1 MRGQGRQR
9 RVCPSGSIVR
19 RVVSAL
25 AGTGVVLVIAAQA
38 TCGDGATGTP
48 PEPNRAPQPTG
59 AIASLEVAF
68 GASAT
73 VSVAGHFRDPDG
85 DPLTFAAASSDPGIA
100 AAAVTGSA
108 VTARAVSRGTAI
120 FTVTATDPGG
130 LSARQTFE
138 VSVPNRGPEAVGVIE
153 DRRLEVGDS
162 VTIGVAAHFSDPEGD
177 PLALAAAS
185 SDPEVAQ
192 AAARSDS
199 VLIVAAAKGEAT
211 VTVTAR
217 DPGGETAEQSFDVT
231 VPNRGPIVADTI
243 PADSLLLGDTLEV
256 RLTSHFAD
264 PDGDSL
270 SFAAE
275 SSEPAV
281 ATARLSGSTLVVVP
295 MAPGRTTVTVTAS
308 DPDGL
313 SAAQSFDVSA
323 AHPNR
328 APVAEGEIPDRTIYV
343 GSVDSVDVSS
353 YFSDPDGDSLDYTA
367 ETSRRIRVTV
377 AAHGS
382 IIALSAESVGSSTV
396 TVTASDPDGLAAT
409 QRFRA
414 VVEPVPAPDLVV
426 DTPTVDRDS
435 VQVGGEFTVTAVV
448 RNQGNAEAQSL
459 NTLRL
464 YESFDSRITSN
475 DPQVAADSVI
485 PLGAGQATEVSVRVE
500 GPSFAGTRFYG
511 VCVDSPPNET
521 NTRNNCSA
529 GVPVVFWQPN
539 RAPLPRDSIRAPTLE
554 PGDTFRT
561 SLGRFF
567 IDPDRDPLRYAA
579 ESSDASIATTS
590 ISGNLLTVEA
600 KAPGVATIT
609 VTARDVTTRRPGS
622 FTATQRFEVS
632 VRLRPRPDLVVDL
645 AQDSFSIGPQH
656 SFFVNAVVRN
666 EGTRDVPSGT
676 TVRFFLSS
684 DTTIGT
690 ADTEVGS
697 VTLGALP
704 ESGRETT
711 SVSLTS
717 PAAVGIHYYG
727 ACVEAVDEETRTDN
741 NCSGALAVLV
751 DEEKPPNR
759 APRVERTFRDL
770 TDTIPGRRYRAYLG
784 EVFSDPDDDPLAIT
798 AESSD
803 EAVVRTE
810 VVGDSIYLY
819 TIDFG
824 SATITVTATD
834 PAGLSASTSFL
845 VTISP
850 SAPPSTGFSMLF
862 FAQTTMPEA
871 QRAPIRAAVRAWEA
885 ILAETDL
892 PDVDLGV
899 GFDCAGIGL
908 PDGTIVDDHLFIA
921 VAANIDGPGGTL
933 ALAGFCAQRS
943 GGGFPIVSRAI
954 FDAVD
959 IDRLISLG
967 SLGDVAFHEIAHG
980 LGFIGGR
987 LSALGLLNTDPE
999 PHFTGSGA
1007 RTAFDAAG
1015 GTSYTG
1021 AKVPLSSPDLSHWHE
1036 DVFDVEIM
1044 TPQLEAGVPQ
1054 PVSAI
1059 TLAAMADMGYVVNL
1073 GFANAYRLPTPR
1085 PPLADRE
1092 RPRHVLDLSGDV
1104 DQGPVT
1110 ILGADGRVLDIIP
1123 APRGYVPPAGPYPEI
1138 TLDLRSP
1145 GTVRRPPVSRSLLDP
1160 AGATSDSARTPAPP
1174 QVTWIRDPYP
1184 AVRRPEAPSRRPR

>member
-1 MRGQGRQR
+1 MAEPRARIWWIAAA
-9 RVCPSGSIVR
+9 V
-19 RVVSAL
+19 A
-25 AGTGVVLVIAAQA
+25 IAAQL
-38 TCGDGATGTP
+38 TCGDGATEPP

-59 AIASLEVAF
+59 AIPALEVAH
-68 GASAT
+68 GDSGT
-73 VSVAGHFRDPDG
+73 VNLAEHFRDPDG
-85 DPLTFAAASSDPGIA
+85 DPLTYGAASSDAGVV
-100 AAAVTGSA
+100 AAAVAGSV
-108 VTARAVSRGTAI
+108 VTVRALSRGTATV
-120 FTVTATDPGG
+120 TVTATDPGG
-130 LSARQTFE
+130 LSARQMFE
-138 VSVPNRGPEAVGVIE
+138 VSVPNRGPAAVGAIE

-185 SDPEVAQ
+185 SDPEVAR
-192 AAARSDS
+192 AEAKGDS
-199 VLIVAAAKGEAT
+199 VLIVAAAKGKAT

-217 DPGGETAEQSFDVT
+217 DPGGETAEQSFEVT

-243 PADSLLLGDTLEV
+243 PADSLLLGDTLAV
-256 RLTSHFAD
+256 RLTSHFTD

-270 SFAAE
+270 GFAAE

-281 ATARLSGSTLVVVP
+281 ATARVSGSTLVVVP
-295 MAPGRTTVTVTAS
+295 IAPGRTTVTVTAS

-313 SAAQSFDVSA
+313 SAEQSFDVSA

-328 APVAEGEIPDRTIYV
+328 APVAVGEIPDRTIYV

-353 YFSDPDGDSLDYTA
+353 YFSDPDGDPLDYTA

-382 IIALSAESVGSSTV
+382 IIALSAESVGSSTI
-396 TVTASDPDGLAAT
+396 TVTARDPDGLAAT

-426 DTPTVDRDS
+426 DTPAVDADS
-435 VQVGGEFTVTAVV
+435 VVVGGEFTLTAVV
-448 RNQGNAEAQSL
+448 RNQGNAEAQSPSR
-459 NTLRL
+459 LRV
-464 YESFDSRITSN
+464 YESFDSRISSN

-485 PLGAGQATEVSVRVE
+485 PLGAGQAAEVSVHVE
-500 GPSFAGTRFYG
+500 GPPFAGTRYYG

-521 NTRNNCSA
+521 NTGNNCSA

-554 PGDTFRT
+554 PGDMFRT

-600 KAPGVATIT
+600 RAPGTATIT

-622 FTATQRFEVS
+622 FTATQRFEVR
-632 VRLRPRPDLVVDL
+632 VEMRPRPDLAVDL
-645 AQDSFSIGPQH
+645 AQDSFSVGPQH

-666 EGTRDVPSGT
+666 EGNREVPSGT

-684 DTTIGT
+684 DATIGT
-690 ADTEVGS
+690 ADTEVATA
-697 VTLGALP
+697 TLGALP
-704 ESGRETT
+704 ESGRETI

-717 PAAVGIHYYG
+717 PAAEGIHYYG
-727 ACVEAVDEETRTDN
+727 ACVDAVDEETRTDN
-741 NCSGALAVLV
+741 NCSGALVVVV

-759 APRVERTFRDL
+759 APRVEKTFRDV
-770 TDTIPGRRYRAYLG
+770 TDTIPGRRYHAYLG
-784 EVFSDPDDDPLAIT
+784 DIFSDPDDDPLTVT

-819 TIDFG
+819 TLDFG
-824 SATITVTATD
+824 SATITITATD
-834 PAGLSASTSFL
+834 PAGLSASTSFF

-850 SAPPSTGFSMLF
+850 SAPPSSGFSMLF

-892 PDVDLGV
+892 PDVV
-899 GFDCAGIGL
+899 VPEGFNCAGIPL
-908 PDGTIVDDHLFIA
+908 NRQEVDDHMFIA
-921 VAANIDGPGGTL
+921 LVGSIDGPGGTL
-933 ALAGFCAQRS
+933 AVAGFCAQRS
-943 GGGFPIVSRAI
+943 GGGFPVVSRAI
-954 FDAVD
+954 FDAAD
-959 IDRLISLG
+959 IGRLISLG
-967 SLGDVAFHEIAHG
+967 SLDDVAFHEIAHG

-987 LSALGLLNTDPE
+987 LSTLGLLDTDPE

-1007 RTAFDAAG
+1007 RAAFDAAG
-1015 GTSYTG
+1015 GTGYTG
-1021 AKVPLSSPDLSHWHE
+1021 AKVPLSTDLSHWHE

-1044 TPQLEAGVPQ
+1044 TPLLEAGVTQ

-1059 TLAAMADMGYVVNL
+1059 TLAAMADMGYVVNM

-1092 RPRHVLDLSGDV
+1092 RPRQVLDLSGDV

-1110 ILGADGRVLDIIP
+1110 ILGPDGRVLDIIP
-1123 APRGYVPPAGPYPEI
+1123 PPPGYVPRAGPYREI

-1145 GTVRRPPVSRSLLDP
+1145 GTVRRS
-1160 AGATSDSARTPAPP
+1160 PP